1 VDRVVLKE
9 LKELQG
15 DRDQQVIKVLKDQED
30 RAVLKVLNGDEF
42 QFAVNQLPGY
52 TAAHCGQ
59 VCTIHEA
66 FPDLAAAKKF

>member
-1 VDRVVLKE
+1 TERYFLLCNQSDLDRPH
-9 LKELQG
+9 LQ
-15 DRDQQVIKVLKDQED
+15 
-30 RAVLKVLNGDEF
+30 AVLKVLNSDEF

-59 VCTIHEA
+59 VSTIQEA